1 MKISFN
7 STIFSKEKNG
17 GISRYFVYLAKKLI
31 ENKVDIKIISV
42 LHKNKFLKLLSKE
55 YYSGIYLSNYPLIQ
69 LIENLNLSAFNSF
82 NERHS
87 IDIIHD
93 TYYTPGIIK
102 KKNIKKVITVHDLIH
117 EKFKYFYRNSEE
129 LISLKQKAFKDCDH
143 FICVSNNTKKDLI
156 EFYKINSDQIT
167 VINHGSDHFFGANP
181 QINFKLSS
189 PFLLYVGKRE
199 RYKNFDFFLK
209 VFAKSNKLNQEFKL
223 ICFGGGKFN
232 KKEKKMISD
241 LSISEKISQINGD
254 DKLLAD
260 HYLQASALIM
270 PSVYEGF
277 GIPLLEAMRFNCP
290 IFCSDIDVFKDI
302 CGHNAIYF
310 SPYKEMDLMEKL
322 EKEIFNTTKLKDIT
336 SKNFIKS
343 KDYSWDKTCLKTI
356 NVYKNLI

>member
-42 LHKNKFLKLLSKE
+42 LHKNKFLKLLSKK
-55 YYSGIYLSNYPLIQ
+55 YYEGLYLSNYPSIK
-69 LIENLNLSAFNSF
+69 LIENLNLGKFNSY
-82 NERHS
+82 NEKHS
-87 IDIIHD
+87 VDIIHD
-93 TYYTPGIIK
+93 TYYTPGII

-143 FICVSNNTKKDLI
+143 FICVSNNTKEDLK
-156 EFYKINSDQIT
+156 EFYNISSDKIT
-167 VINHGSDHFFGANP
+167 VINHGADHFVGTNS
-181 QINFKLSS
+181 QIDFQISS
-189 PFLLYVGKRE
+189 PFLLYVGNRE

-209 VFAKSNKLNQEFKL
+209 VFAKTNRINQELKL

-232 KKEKKMISD
+232 KKERRMISD
-241 LSISEKISQINGD
+241 LSMSKKIFQINGD
-254 DKLLAD
+254 DKLLAN
-260 HYLQASALIM
+260 HYLQASALVV

-277 GIPLLEAMRFNCP
+277 GLPLLEAMRFSCP
-290 IFCSDIDVFKDI
+290 IFCSDIEVFKDI
-302 CGHNAIYF
+302 CGDNAVYF
-310 SPYKEMDLMEKL
+310 SPYKEMDLIEKL
-322 EKEIFNTTKLKDIT
+322 EKEIFNTTMLKDIA
-336 SKNFIKS
+336 SKNLIKS
-343 KDYSWDKTCLKTI
+343 NNYSWDKTCLKTM